1 MPWRMLP
8 AFQGW
13 RLRDLG
19 PDALAGLTL
28 AAIAAPE
35 QMATARLAGF
45 GPEAGFLALLAG
57 AVGFAIF
64 GANRRMSVG
73 ADSTIAPIFAGA
85 LAYLAQDGGAY
96 AGAAALLAVL
106 VGIILIAAGALRLG
120 FVADLLSIPVTT
132 GFLAGVAVHI
142 LASQLPAVMGVSP
155 PHGST
160 LTRLWALAHEI
171 GAANPWTVAL
181 GLGVAAFLLI
191 GEKVAPR
198 FPSALAAIALATALT
213 LAVGLEARGVATL
226 GRLEAALPRL
236 SAPPFSLALL
246 RDTAGLAIL
255 VAVVAMM
262 QTAATT
268 RAFVSDPE
276 RGPDVD
282 RDFIGVGAANVLA
295 GFLGAFP
302 VNASPPRTAV
312 VAETGGRSQF
322 AGLIAAALVMA
333 LALFGGALLAAV
345 PKAALA
351 GVLLFVAQR
360 IVRSATIA
368 EVAVRARGEFVLILV
383 TFAAIVALPIEQG
396 VAVGVALS
404 ILHGLW
410 TVTRAKAVEY
420 ERIPDTSIW
429 WPQSAQRPGET
440 IASVRVVGFQAPLS
454 FLNAYDLAGA
464 LSQFRNEKLLVIEAN
479 AIVELDYTGAKV
491 LGEAIARLQKGGVVV
506 AVARLES
513 VRAQASFARHGL
525 TALIGEDHIFHSVE
539 EAVRALR
546 VR

>member
-1 MPWRMLP
+1 MFP

-45 GPEAGFLALLAG
+45 EPQVGFIALLAG

-64 GANRRMSVG
+64 GANRRLSVG

-85 LAYLAQDGGAY
+85 MAYLAQDDGQY

-106 VGIILIAAGALRLG
+106 VGVILIAAGALRLG

-132 GFLAGVAVHI
+132 GFLAGIAVHI
-142 LASQLPAVMGVSP
+142 LVSQLPAVLGLAP
-155 PHGST
+155 PTGTT
-160 LTRLWALAHEI
+160 LTRLWALAREI

-198 FPSALAAIALATALT
+198 FPSALAAIALATAIT
-213 LAVGLEARGVATL
+213 LALGLDARGVATL

-236 SAPPFSLALL
+236 SAPPLSLGLL
-246 RDTAGLAIL
+246 RDAAGLAIL

-295 GFLGAFP
+295 GVLGAFP

-333 LALFGGALLAAV
+333 LALFGAGLLAAV

-360 IVRSATIA
+360 IVRGATIA
-368 EVAVRARGEFVLILV
+368 QVARRAWGEFLLILV

-420 ERIPDTSIW
+420 ERIPGTSIW

-440 IASVRVVGFQAPLS
+440 FPSVRVVGFQAPLS
-454 FLNAYDLAGA
+454 FLNAYDLAAA
-464 LSQFRNEKLLVIEAN
+464 LGQFGGEKLLVIEAN
-479 AIVELDYTGAKV
+479 AIVELDYTAAQV
-491 LGEAIARLQKGGVVV
+491 LSEAIDRLQRHGVVV
-506 AVARLES
+506 ALARLES

-539 EAVRALR
+539 EAVRALGPQ
-546 VR
+546 